1 MITGTLIENL
11 METVQ
16 KVEKQQVMRC
26 FGCGAKME
34 CNWCPA
40 GECECRKDEQVMCG
54 SCMWIRGE

>member
-26 FGCGAKME
+26 MGCGAKME

-40 GECECRKDEQVMCG
+40 ECECRKDEQVMCG
-54 SCMWIRGE
+54 SCMWMREGN